1 MKNEIEKRQ
10 REDDNNAKANQS
22 SQQSLEAAQNG
33 TEEAVET
40 GEPALAN
47 GVDSAPAK
55 VVAC

>member
-10 REDDNNAKANQS
+10 REDDNKENQI

-33 TEEAVET
+33 TDESAEND
-40 GEPALAN
+40 EPTLAN

-55 VVAC
+55 IVAC